1 MSASPVSGLVVVW
14 FGWIA
19 TRENGMRTETI
30 RSFLAV
36 YEAGSFTAAAKRL
49 YTEQPVIT
57 KRVSCLEREL
67 GCQLFTRTTRRV
79 IPTPAGEAFYETASE
94 AMVLLDR
101 ASAAARLLSA
111 KQDSV
116 LRLGYHYLYM
126 DSLTTGWIKEFEES
140 CGMEISVAYSEAA
153 LHTLIRQVAD
163 GQIDGCFVGTT
174 DEAIIPS
181 YLRRQRVMDMGEVV
195 LVGKTHRLAGRSSV
209 ALDDLLDETFA
220 YPAQPPTADNSVVL
234 KDFEDAG
241 REVHMWSTSFESSA
255 LRLVERGDAII
266 DLPSESPVP
275 SNDVVIIP
283 YESKR
288 QIHYQFVWNV
298 ANKSEVFEKFREFII
313 DKTA

>member
-36 YEAGSFTAAAKRL
+36 YETGSFTAAAKRL

-94 AMVLLDR
+94 ALVLLDR

-163 GQIDGCFVGTT
+163 G
-174 DEAIIPS
+174 
-181 YLRRQRVMDMGEVV
+181 
-195 LVGKTHRLAGRSSV
+195 
-209 ALDDLLDETFA
+209 
-220 YPAQPPTADNSVVL
+220 
-234 KDFEDAG
+234 
-241 REVHMWSTSFESSA
+241 
-255 LRLVERGDAII
+255 
-266 DLPSESPVP
+266 
-275 SNDVVIIP
+275 
-283 YESKR
+283 
-288 QIHYQFVWNV
+288 
-298 ANKSEVFEKFREFII
+298 
-313 DKTA
+313 